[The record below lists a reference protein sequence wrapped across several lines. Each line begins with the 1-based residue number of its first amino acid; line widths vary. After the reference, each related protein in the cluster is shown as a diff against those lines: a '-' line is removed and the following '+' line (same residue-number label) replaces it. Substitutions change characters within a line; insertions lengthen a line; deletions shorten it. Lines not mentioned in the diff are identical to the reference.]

1 MVRRQQT
8 ARKGKI
14 MKKKIIIKTAAFVSA
29 VLLSAGVVSLPVC
42 QDTGFAITAE
52 AASSKLAAPSY
63 AFCSKKS
70 SDSAELMWG
79 SVSGADAY
87 RVYKYNA
94 SSKKYESYKT
104 VKGTSCTVTGLKPGK
119 SYSFK
124 VAALK
129 KSNGKYVAGTKSE
142 TVKVKTLKAF
152 KAGDTVSCSLF
163 SITLPAGADYVVEK
177 EKNSISVY
185 DREAKESNWGGFAFN
200 VTAYAK
206 PSDYSGMM
214 DAKIGEMTTS
224 SGKVYDIVV
233 RYPSDVQYDVEKYSD
248 MPANYESLYYGSED
262 ILKTLESGKGGSYV
276 AGAGMKGEEL
286 YGDVLAKYKTAL
298 DEKWDSNKLE
308 DEDMSPVYNQ
318 IAQSEKGSI
327 LSKVGYAYSDLNGDG
342 IDELLIGEVAKGS
355 KANMVYDIYTM
366 ADRKPVHA
374 ASGWFRSSMYLFEYG
389 MIANV
394 YSSSAYESG
403 VRILEVVHNEAALST
418 QQDFR
423 YDYSAD
429 EENPWFIYYLD
440 DEEGEKVSEED
451 FNQRMS
457 NYGDFIHID
466 FTPFSS
472 LK

>member
-1 MVRRQQT
+1 
-8 ARKGKI
+8 

-29 VLLSAGVVSLPVC
+29 VLLSAGAVSFPVC
-42 QDTGFAITAE
+42 QDTGVAITAE

-63 AFCSKKS
+63 VLCSKKS

-87 RVYKYNA
+87 RIYMYNA
-94 SSKKYESYKT
+94 SSKKYVSYKT
-104 VKGTSCTVTGLKPGK
+104 VKGTSYTVTGLKPGK

-129 KSNGKYVAGTKSE
+129 KSGGKYVAGKKSE

-177 EKNSISVY
+177 DKNSISVY
-185 DREAKESNWGGFAFN
+185 DREAKESEWGGFAFN
-200 VTAYAK
+200 VTAYEK
-206 PSDYSGMM
+206 PSDYYGMM
-214 DAKIGEMTTS
+214 DAKIGEMKTS
-224 SGKVYDIVV
+224 GGKVYDIVV
-233 RYPSDVQYDVEKYSD
+233 RYPSDVQYNVEKYSE
-248 MPANYESLYYGSED
+248 MPVNYESLYYGSED
-262 ILKTLESGKGGSYV
+262 ILKTLKAKNGGSYA
-276 AGAGMKGEEL
+276 AGAGMKGEDL
-286 YGDVLAKYKTAL
+286 YGDVLVKYKKAL
-298 DEKWDSNKLE
+298 SEKWDSNKLE
-308 DEDMSPVYNQ
+308 DEDMSAVYYQ
-318 IAQSEKGSI
+318 IAQSEKGSMLNKI
-327 LSKVGYAYSDLNGDG
+327 GYAYSDLNGDG
-342 IDELLIGEVAKGS
+342 IEELLIGEVTKGS
-355 KANMVYDIYTM
+355 KSNMVFDIYTM
-366 ADRKPVHA
+366 VDRKPVHA
-374 ASGWFRSSMYLFEYG
+374 ASGWYRSRMYIFEHG

-394 YSSSAYESG
+394 YSSSAFESG
-403 VRILEVVHNEAALST
+403 VRVLEVVHNEAELST

-457 NYGDFIHID
+457 NYGDYIHID